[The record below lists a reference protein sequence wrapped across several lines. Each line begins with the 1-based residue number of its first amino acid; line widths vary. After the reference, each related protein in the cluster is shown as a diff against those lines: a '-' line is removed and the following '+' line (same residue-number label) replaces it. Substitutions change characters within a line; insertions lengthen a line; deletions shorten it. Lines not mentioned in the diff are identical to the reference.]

1 MLNFLKKKKSQT
13 VGLVAPVSGHLVPI
27 TEVNDPV
34 FSTKMMGDGFAVI
47 PAAGEVRSP
56 VSGKI
61 VSVFDTKHAISIQT
75 DNGLEV
81 LVHLGIDTVELKGA
95 PFKVYVNEND
105 TIQAGD
111 KIADMDLTALKAA
124 GKDNS
129 VMVIFT
135 NSNSI
140 LDFTI
145 STNGKVNAG
154 NEIGKVEL
162 K

>member
-1 MLNFLKKKKSQT
+1 M
-13 VGLVAPVSGHLVPI
+13 A
-27 TEVNDPV
+27 E
-34 FSTKMMGDGFAVI
+34 A
-47 PAAGEVRSP
+47 
-56 VSGKI
+56 
-61 VSVFDTKHAISIQT
+61 QT

-95 PFKVYVNEND
+95 PFQVYVNEND
-105 TIQAGD
+105 TVQAGD

-124 GKDNS
+124 EKDNS

-145 STNGKVNAG
+145 SANGKVSAG
-154 NEIGKVEL
+154 HGIGKVEL

>member
-13 VGLVAPVSGHLVPI
+13 VGLVAPTSGHLVPI

-61 VSVFDTKHAISIQT
+61 LSVFDTKHAISIQT

-81 LVHLGIDTVELKGA
+81 LV
-95 PFKVYVNEND
+95 
-105 TIQAGD
+105 Q
-111 KIADMDLTALKAA
+111 
-124 GKDNS
+124 
-129 VMVIFT
+129 
-135 NSNSI
+135 
-140 LDFTI
+140 
-145 STNGKVNAG
+145 
-154 NEIGKVEL
+154 IGRAHV
-162 K
+162 

>member
-1 MLNFLKKKKSQT
+1 
-13 VGLVAPVSGHLVPI
+13 
-27 TEVNDPV
+27 
-34 FSTKMMGDGFAVI
+34 
-47 PAAGEVRSP
+47 
-56 VSGKI
+56 
-61 VSVFDTKHAISIQT
+61 
-75 DNGLEV
+75 
-81 LVHLGIDTVELKGA
+81 
-95 PFKVYVNEND
+95 
-105 TIQAGD
+105 
-111 KIADMDLTALKAA
+111 MDLSALKAA

>member
-1 MLNFLKKKKSQT
+1 MR
-13 VGLVAPVSGHLVPI
+13 GHYTRQIPDRQYRQL
-27 TEVNDPV
+27 
-34 FSTKMMGDGFAVI
+34 SVI
-47 PAAGEVRSP
+47 FGCQ
-56 VSGKI
+56 
-61 VSVFDTKHAISIQT
+61 KH
-75 DNGLEV
+75 
-81 LVHLGIDTVELKGA
+81 DTVELKGA

-111 KIADMDLTALKAA
+111 KIADMDLSALKAA